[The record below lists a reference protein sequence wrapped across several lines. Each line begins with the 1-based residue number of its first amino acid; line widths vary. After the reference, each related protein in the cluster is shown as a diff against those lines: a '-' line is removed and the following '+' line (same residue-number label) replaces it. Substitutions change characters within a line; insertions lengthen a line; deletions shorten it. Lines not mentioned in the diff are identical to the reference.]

1 VKKVEIKTISKQ
13 YIVDEVYQ
21 QIVDKIK
28 DGTWQSGEKLPSENK
43 LCEMFGV
50 SRTSI
55 RSALQKVS
63 AYGIIEIRHGQGSF
77 VKDYPKVDVL
87 EGIHLG
93 MNMTDKEILDMLEFR
108 ETIEFKCIDLAV
120 ERGTQEDV
128 FLLEQALNKMI
139 ENKGDYKKYSLADFE
154 FHLVFAKAS
163 KNNVLYNVMK
173 NTKSFYHYLEE
184 LNRVFGVNSDT
195 IEGHQRQFQLFKN
208 RDAEGIKNELRRGM
222 EEMYKLHKRDSQ

>member
-1 VKKVEIKTISKQ
+1 
-13 YIVDEVYQ
+13 
-21 QIVDKIK
+21 
-28 DGTWQSGEKLPSENK
+28 
-43 LCEMFGV
+43 MFGV

-63 AYGIIEIRHGQGSF
+63 AYGIIEIRQGQGSL

-139 ENKGDYKKYSLADFE
+139 ENKDDYKKYSLADFE

-208 RDAEGIKNELRRGM
+208 RDTEGIKNELRRGM

>member
-1 VKKVEIKTISKQ
+1 MEIKTISKQ

-28 DGTWQSGEKLPSENK
+28 ESVWKPGEKLPSENQ
-43 LCEMFGV
+43 LCQMFGV

-55 RSALQKVS
+55 RSALQKAS

-77 VKDYPKVDVL
+77 VLDHPKVDL
-87 EGIHLG
+87 LDGIQLG

-120 ERGTQEDV
+120 ERATEEDV
-128 FLLEQALNKMI
+128 LSLEQALNKMV
-139 ENKGDYKKYSLADFE
+139 ENKDDYKKYSLADFE

-173 NTKSFYHYLEE
+173 NTKAFYYYLEE

-195 IEGHQRQFQLFKN
+195 LEGHQRQFHFFKN
-208 RDAEGIKNELRRGM
+208 RDAEAIKNELRRGM
-222 EEMYKLHKRDSQ
+222 EDMYKLHKKNSQ

>member
-1 VKKVEIKTISKQ
+1 MEIKTISKQ

-21 QIVDKIK
+21 QIVEKIK
-28 DGTWQSGEKLPSENK
+28 KGTWEPGEKLPSENQ
-43 LCEMFGV
+43 LCQMFGV

-77 VKDYPKVDVL
+77 VLDHPTVDVL
-87 EGIHLG
+87 DGIQLG
-93 MNMTDKEILDMLEFR
+93 LNMTDKEILDMLEFR

-120 ERGTQEDV
+120 ERATEEDV
-128 FLLEQALNKMI
+128 QSLEQALNKMI
-139 ENKGDYKKYSLADFE
+139 ENKDDYKNYSLADFE

-173 NTKSFYHYLEE
+173 NTKAFYYYLEE

-195 IEGHQRQFQLFKN
+195 LEGHQRQFHFFKN
-208 RDAEGIKNELRRGM
+208 RDAEGIKDELRRGM
-222 EEMYKLHKRDSQ
+222 EEMYQIHKKNSQ

>member
-1 VKKVEIKTISKQ
+1 MEIKTISKQ

-28 DGTWQSGEKLPSENK
+28 EGTWEPGEKLPSENQ
-43 LCEMFGV
+43 LCQMFGV

-55 RSALQKVS
+55 RSALQKAS

-77 VKDYPKVDVL
+77 VLDHPKVDVL
-87 EGIHLG
+87 DGIHLG

-120 ERGTQEDV
+120 ERATEEDV
-128 FLLEQALNKMI
+128 QSLEQALNKMI
-139 ENKGDYKKYSLADFE
+139 ENKDDYKNYSLADFE

-163 KNNVLYNVMK
+163 KNDVLYNVMK
-173 NTKSFYHYLEE
+173 NTKAFYYYLEE

-195 IEGHQRQFQLFKN
+195 LEGHQRQFHFFKN

-222 EEMYKLHKRDSQ
+222 EEMYQIHKKNSR

>member
-1 VKKVEIKTISKQ
+1 MEIKTISKQ

-28 DGTWQSGEKLPSENK
+28 DGTWKPGEKLPSENQ
-43 LCEMFGV
+43 LCQMFGV

-55 RSALQKVS
+55 RSALQKAS

-77 VKDYPKVDVL
+77 VLDYPKVDVL
-87 EGIHLG
+87 DGIQLG

-120 ERGTQEDV
+120 ERATEEDV
-128 FLLEQALNKMI
+128 LSLEQALNKMI
-139 ENKGDYKKYSLADFE
+139 ENKDDYKKYSLADFE

-173 NTKSFYHYLEE
+173 NTKAFYYYLEE

-195 IEGHQRQFQLFKN
+195 LEGHQRQFQLFKN

-222 EEMYKLHKRDSQ
+222 EEMYQIHKKNSQ

>member
-1 VKKVEIKTISKQ
+1 VEIKTISKQ

-28 DGTWQSGEKLPSENK
+28 EGTWQSGEKLPSENK

-55 RSALQKVS
+55 RSALQKAS

-77 VKDYPKVDVL
+77 VLDFPKVDVL

-93 MNMTDKEILDMLEFR
+93 MNLTDKEIIDMLEFR

-120 ERGTQEDV
+120 ERASEEDV
-128 FLLEQALNKMI
+128 ISLEQALNKMI
-139 ENKGDYKKYSLADFE
+139 LNKDDYKKYSQADFE
-154 FHLVFAKAS
+154 FHLTIAKAS
-163 KNNVLYNVMK
+163 NNNVLYNIMK
-173 NTKSFYHYLEE
+173 NTKAFYHYLEE
-184 LNRVFGVNSDT
+184 LNRVFGVDSDT
-195 IEGHQRQFQLFKN
+195 IEGHQRQFNLFKN

-222 EEMYKLHKRDSQ
+222 EEMYKLHKKTSQ

>member
-1 VKKVEIKTISKQ
+1 MEIKTISKQ

-28 DGTWQSGEKLPSENK
+28 AGTWEPGEKLPSENM
-43 LCEMFGV
+43 LCQMFGV

-55 RSALQKVS
+55 RSALQKAS

-77 VKDYPKVDVL
+77 VLDHPKVDVL
-87 EGIHLG
+87 DGIHLG

-120 ERGTQEDV
+120 ERATEEDV
-128 FLLEQALNKMI
+128 LSLEEALNKMI
-139 ENKGDYKKYSLADFE
+139 ENKDDYKKYSLADFE

-173 NTKSFYHYLEE
+173 NTKAFYYYLEE

-195 IEGHQRQFQLFKN
+195 LEGHQRQFHFFKN
-208 RDAEGIKNELRRGM
+208 RDAEAIKNELRRGM
-222 EEMYKLHKRDSQ
+222 EDMYKLHKKNSQ